1 MGMARCAR
9 HLIDGK
15 GPDRIV
21 NGLEI
26 LIHAPAEPQR
36 LRLVA

>member
-1 MGMARCAR
+1 M
-9 HLIDGK
+9 IDGR

-26 LIHAPAEPQR
+26 LIHAPTEPTR
-36 LRLVA
+36 LRLAA